1 MMSEVC
7 KDTEIEPKLI
17 PLSGEELQD
26 KTSNNSN
33 KESVDIRSPVFWERV
48 QQTFF
53 GSWIFNPNVCR

>member
-1 MMSEVC
+1 MISEVC

-33 KESVDIRSPVFWERV
+33 KESVDIRSPVFWER
-48 QQTFF
+48 
-53 GSWIFNPNVCR
+53 G

>member
-7 KDTEIEPKLI
+7 KDTEVEPKLI

-33 KESVDIRSPVFWERV
+33 KESVDIRVSSFLGTSATDIFWLMDF
-48 QQTFF
+48 Q
-53 GSWIFNPNVCR
+53 P